1 MPKPVTQIGAKAFA
15 NGKNVKT
22 IAIHTT
28 ALTAKNID
36 DQAFA
41 GIKEGT
47 VIRVPKEKLAEY
59 KKLFAEKGLDKKV
72 KVKAIKTKKK

>member
-1 MPKPVTQIGAKAFA
+1 MPKPVTQIGARAFA
-15 NGKNVKT
+15 NCKNVKT
-22 IAIHTT
+22 IEIHTT

>member
-1 MPKPVTQIGAKAFA
+1 MPKPVTQIGARAFA
-15 NGKNVKT
+15 NCKNVKT
-22 IAIHTT
+22 IEIHTT
-28 ALTAKNID
+28 GLTDKNVA